1 MVGRPPLS
9 LRLLAFDETSLVSEI
24 RVACRGE
31 ALGDAEQVPPQIG
44 YLAAYLR
51 RHDRPA
57 KALLIESPYVDRHY
71 LEEFAGYYATA
82 LYPPPSKTT
91 RIHVLTDNLTE
102 DQLRSLIR
110 RAGEGHFEESC
121 AELQRMYLGYIVVRP
136 IPSAPIGRT
145 VLAPYETSKNRR
157 CFAPATTR
165 HNVHLAGLNIHVDGV
180 PFQQQDQAVG
190 ACATTALW
198 SAISRVARADGGRAP
213 TPLAITM
220 AATRHLLSD
229 RPLPA
234 VAGLDLSQT
243 LAAIRESGFSPWV
256 LKAEH
261 EHDAFKL
268 ALKCCVRSGIPVIL
282 QLKYEG
288 DPALHA
294 VTVVGFREDDAD
306 EPAGDIAVALGGGSV
321 TLRAKGMS
329 RVYAHDDRLGPY
341 ARFVWHTPDKKETW
355 PQIKFVPGRTGF
367 ERYEAPGTIWNAIVP
382 LYPKLRLAPTDL
394 IALASELLPLMREL
408 AGPEY
413 RHRLNVDLQ
422 YAQAGRYL
430 EEVFRLGIA
439 SERSAKVATEAI
451 LPRYV
456 GVVRFSI
463 DDEWLIDIVSDTTDI
478 KRDAPAPILLAI
490 PRYLAHIPALQ
501 QFRALS
507 LGWVA

>member
-1 MVGRPPLS
+1 MGGRSPLS
-9 LRLLAFDETSLVSEI
+9 IRLVPFDETALVTEI
-24 RVACRGE
+24 RAACNAE
-31 ALGDAEQVPPQIG
+31 ALGEAEQVPQQIR
-44 YLAAYLR
+44 YLSIFLH

-57 KALLIESPYVDRHY
+57 RALLIENPYVDRHY

-82 LYPPPSKTT
+82 LYPPSSKTT
-91 RIHVLTDNLTE
+91 RIHVLTENLTQE
-102 DQLRSLIR
+102 QLHEVIR
-110 RAGEGHFEESC
+110 RAGEGHFDQSC
-121 AELQRMYLGYIVVRP
+121 RDLQAIYLGFLVVRP

-145 VLAPYETSKNRR
+145 VLAPYESSKTRR

-165 HNVHLAGLNIHVDGV
+165 HNVHLAGLKIHVDGV

-198 SAISRVARADGGRAP
+198 SAISRVARADGARAP

-229 RPLPA
+229 SPLPA
-234 VAGLDLSQT
+234 IAGLDLSQT

-256 LKAEH
+256 LKAEV
-261 EHDAFKL
+261 EHDTFKL

-282 QLKYEG
+282 QLRYEG

-294 VTVVGFREDDAD
+294 VTVVGFREDDDD
-306 EPAGDIAVALGGGSV
+306 EPVEDIAVALGGGSV

-341 ARFVWHTPDKKETW
+341 ARFVWATPDADATW
-355 PQIKFVPGRTGF
+355 PLLRFVPGQPGF
-367 ERYEAPGTIWNAIVP
+367 EKYQAPGRIWNAIVP

-394 IALASELLPLMREL
+394 IALASELLPLMRAL
-408 AGPEY
+408 AGESN
-413 RHRLNVDLQ
+413 RDRLRVDLR
-422 YAQAGRYL
+422 YAHAGRYL
-430 EEVFRLGIA
+430 EELFGLGIA
-439 SERSAKVATEAI
+439 ANRAAQVATTAV

-456 GVVRFSI
+456 GVVRFSLG
-463 DDEWLIDIVSDTTDI
+463 DHWLVDVISDTTDI

-490 PRYLAHIPALQ
+490 PRYPAHIPVLQ
-501 QFRALS
+501 NFRAFS
-507 LGWVA
+507 LAWVL